1 MGAGATA
8 AAGEG
13 RQDRAAGS
21 RCAAGEGEVDEEEVD
36 EEEADGEEADGVEAA
51 DNGPWEGGEA
61 AGPGPTRLEREWD
74 AGALPATMVR

>member
-21 RCAAGEGEVDEEEVD
+21 RCAAGEGEVD

-61 AGPGPTRLEREWD
+61 AGPGPTRWEREWD
-74 AGALPATMVR
+74 AGALPTTMVR